1 MTKTTLI
8 TLTLA
13 ITAAL
18 STPARPVVIAWRASP
33 AAPAARAPRTPRV
46 ARIDDTKRLVAATQ
60 AYVAGLESKLAFGV
74 FDETYVQSVEA
85 TLHDNHR
92 TMTGELF
99 LTHLPADDTWISVHD
114 VATVDGDPVPG
125 HQDLATLLQR
135 GELHSVTRDVADH
148 NARYNIGRIVRNF
161 NEPTLPLLVLA
172 PSHISNFSFATQ
184 DVTDEQG
191 IRLATIRFTERNDV
205 PTLISNDRGQHLR
218 ARGTITVEPE
228 TGRIHRTSFELSP
241 PEMSVSLTTIYAHD
255 AGSGLWLPSVFQ
267 ERYEGKPNGEHEVV
281 TCEARYTNFRTFQ
294 AIGRIKDF

>member
-8 TLTLA
+8 TLALA
-13 ITAAL
+13 TPSALTA
-18 STPARPVVIAWRASP
+18 PARPVVDASHAAPAMRASP
-33 AAPAARAPRTPRV
+33 MPRV
-46 ARIDDTKRLVAATQ
+46 ARIDDTKSLVAATQ
-60 AYVAGLESKLAFGV
+60 AYVVGLESKLAFGV

-125 HQDLATLLQR
+125 HQDLATMLQR

-148 NARYNIGRIVRNF
+148 NALYNIGRIVRNF

-172 PSHISNFSFATQ
+172 RSHISNFSFATQ

-191 IRLATIRFTERNDV
+191 TRLATLRFTEKNDV

-241 PEMSVSLTTIYAHD
+241 PDMSVSLTTIYAHD
-255 AGSGLWLPSVFQ
+255 ASSGLWLPSVFQ

-294 AIGRIKDF
+294 VLGRIK